1 MLAAGLGQSCPS
13 VCTSLSVPV
22 HCQAG
27 AWGIACPLIL
37 KADLATFVLSTDGRV
52 TMQWWQPWIAA
63 VLTGFHSTFPVT
75 VIFQGIKGKRKLLV
89 VSHH

>member
-1 MLAAGLGQSCPS
+1 M
-13 VCTSLSVPV
+13 CTSLSVAV

-27 AWGIACPLIL
+27 AWGIACPLIS
-37 KADLATFVLSTDGRV
+37 KADLATLVLSTDGRV
-52 TMQWWQPWIAA
+52 TRQWQQPRVAA